1 MKINYRLI
9 LSLLFVAY
17 LVSSCGNKK
26 RVVTTKKHPKSH
38 KTSQKAPV
46 ETPTDVVITK
56 PEVTTK
62 EPVMTS
68 GDVTLDY
75 INRFK
80 DAAMKEQKLYGIPA
94 SITLAQG
101 VHESGSGRSRLAV
114 EANNHFGIKCHT
126 AWTGARIYHD
136 DDSDQ
141 ECFRKYND
149 ATYSY
154 RDHSLFLTER
164 KRYSDLFELDVDD
177 YEGWAKGLRKAGYA
191 TDRRYPEKL
200 IAIIEKYNLHHYD
213 EIAMDGMVI
222 KKKTA
227 TINTISDTAKTHVVK
242 KGDTLY
248 ALSKKYDTSIDELKR
263 LNKLSDDTLDLGQV
277 LRVK

>member
-1 MKINYRLI
+1 MKINFKLI
-9 LSLLFVAY
+9 VTLLLVAM
-17 LVSSCGNKK
+17 VISSCGNKK
-26 RVVTTKKHPKSH
+26 RVVTSKRN
-38 KTSQKAPV
+38 KTSQSRPV
-46 ETPTDVVITK
+46 KKPENETPVAVIET
-56 PEVTTK
+56 PEETATIGK
-62 EPVMTS
+62 TS
-68 GDVTLDY
+68 TGDVTQDY
-75 INRFK
+75 INNYRE
-80 DAAMKEQKLYGIPA
+80 AAMSEQKLYGIPA

-101 VHESGSGRSRLAV
+101 IHESGAGRSRLAM

-126 AWTGARIYHD
+126 EWTGARIYHD
-136 DDSDQ
+136 DDSEQ

-164 KRYSDLFELDVDD
+164 KRYADLFELAIDD
-177 YEGWAKGLRKAGYA
+177 YEGWATGLRKAGYA

-200 IAIIEKYNLHHYD
+200 INLIEKYELWKYD
-213 EIAMDGMVI
+213 QLAMGAMEI
-222 KKKTA
+222 KKPIKNT
-227 TINTISDTAKTHVVK
+227 TITEITHVVI

-248 ALSKKYDTSIDELKR
+248 ALSRKYDTTVEELKR

>member
-1 MKINYRLI
+1 MKINFKLTII
-9 LSLLFVAY
+9 LLLVAFAI
-17 LVSSCGNKK
+17 SSCGNKK
-26 RVVTTKKHPKSH
+26 RVVTSKRN
-38 KTSQKAPV
+38 KTSQNRPAKKPEK
-46 ETPTDVVITK
+46 ETPVVIVEK
-56 PEVTTK
+56 PAETATIGK
-62 EPVMTS
+62 TS
-68 GDVTLDY
+68 TGDVIQDY
-75 INRFK
+75 INDFRE
-80 DAAMKEQKLYGIPA
+80 AAMSEQKLYGIPA

-101 VHESGSGRSRLAV
+101 IHESGAGRSRLAT

-126 AWTGARIYHD
+126 EWTGARIYHD

-164 KRYSDLFELDVDD
+164 KRYADLFELAIDD
-177 YEGWAKGLRKAGYA
+177 YEGWANGLRKAGYA

-200 IAIIEKYNLHHYD
+200 IKLIENYELWKYDQL
-213 EIAMDGMVI
+213 AMGSMEI
-222 KKKTA
+222 KKPVKKT
-227 TINTISDTAKTHVVK
+227 TTTEITHVVI

-248 ALSKKYDTSIDELKR
+248 ALSKIYDTTVDELKR
-263 LNKLSDDTLDLGQV
+263 LNQLSDDTLDLGQV